1 MSAVEDKAVVR
12 KEKLWV
18 VVGNHQHRVNNK
30 LDDKRTPLD
39 AWDIVSEA
47 ERWVGLE
54 VPYNISCANC
64 EHFVTKLRYGQASS
78 SQETCVS
85 RTQQL
90 NVSEWGTARASAIDR
105 AVTGHMDLDIHHVE
119 PKPGD
124 QIEIFRQTYQH
135 WAIYVGNGYVIH
147 ITLPNKAC
155 SGISLFGVRAL
166 VKKELLR
173 DVHRGDHY
181 QVNNT
186 LDSLW
191 PPRAA
196 EDIVRDAEKFVG
208 LKVSYKLL
216 KANCEHFIT
225 RLRYGA
231 DWSGQVWRF
240 LNLLYVM
247 GIPVSLRVRKHLY
260 KLKRQSK
267 PS

>member
-1 MSAVEDKAVVR
+1 MGRRNLWTLANDVAAVYCSVFYFSAIMCWFIAE
-12 KEKLWV
+12 ESEQTPTHTYTHTP
-18 VVGNHQHRVNNK
+18 NHGQ
-30 LDDKRTPLD
+30 
-39 AWDIVSEA
+39 
-47 ERWVGLE
+47 
-54 VPYNISCANC
+54 
-64 EHFVTKLRYGQASS
+64 KLRLFMLGRVDSAPRDT
-78 SQETCVS
+78 ETCVS